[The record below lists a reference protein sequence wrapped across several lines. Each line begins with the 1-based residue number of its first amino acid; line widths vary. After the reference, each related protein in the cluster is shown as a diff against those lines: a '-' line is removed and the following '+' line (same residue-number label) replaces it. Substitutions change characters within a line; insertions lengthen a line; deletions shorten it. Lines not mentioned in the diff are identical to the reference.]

1 MLSRG
6 RRGEVMEKVKLV
18 QPDTACDEVAEI
30 FDDIRKT
37 KGANFLTPTWGF
49 FALDIELLRGWW
61 TLTKRLQTTPG
72 SLPKPLLNAISLVC
86 AAEVDCPRC
95 INNHQTH
102 LIQHFGMSTE
112 DVMACMDFENA
123 STLDPMWKD
132 VLRFARKVAFDE
144 GTEDSDFQALR
155 DHGIDD
161 VGIAEIVSMA
171 MLESG
176 MARHAAGGGAVR
188 ERRSMAERE
197 PAVGDI
203 RRKRRSLARGRH
215 ATANSRASVMT
226 PVIALAAAVAGLHSA
241 ISAFLLPIRP
251 GAFRLLVE
259 RHSSPSPRTRP
270 DARPR
275 KPRIRWA

>member
-1 MLSRG
+1 
-6 RRGEVMEKVKLV
+6 MEKVKLI
-18 QPDTACDEVAEI
+18 QPDFADDEVAEI

-102 LIQHFGMSTE
+102 LIQHFGMSTD
-112 DVMACMDFENA
+112 DVMECMDFENS

-132 VLRFARKVAFDE
+132 VLRFARKVAFNE
-144 GTEDSDFQALR
+144 GTEDRDFQALR

-161 VGIAEIVSMA
+161 VGMAEIVSMA

-176 MARHAAGGGAVR
+176 MARHA
-188 ERRSMAERE
+188 
-197 PAVGDI
+197 VGVAPFENGDQWPEENLP
-203 RRKRRSLARGRH
+203 S
-215 ATANSRASVMT
+215 ATYGESVK
-226 PVIALAAAVAGLHSA
+226 H
-241 ISAFLLPIRP
+241 
-251 GAFRLLVE
+251 
-259 RHSSPSPRTRP
+259 
-270 DARPR
+270 
-275 KPRIRWA
+275 

>member
-1 MLSRG
+1 
-6 RRGEVMEKVKLV
+6 MEKVRLV
-18 QPDTACDEVAEI
+18 QPDSADDEVAAI
-30 FDDIRKT
+30 FDDIRAT

-102 LIQHFGMSTE
+102 LIQHFGMSVD
-112 DVMACMDFENA
+112 DVTACMDFENA
-123 STLDPMWKD
+123 STLDPMWRD

-144 GTEDSDFQALR
+144 GTEDRDFQALR

-161 VGIAEIVSMA
+161 LGIAEIVSMA

-176 MARHAAGGGAVR
+176 MARHAAGVAPFENGDQWPKENLPSANY
-188 ERRSMAERE
+188 AES
-197 PAVGDI
+197 V
-203 RRKRRSLARGRH
+203 
-215 ATANSRASVMT
+215 SR
-226 PVIALAAAVAGLHSA
+226 
-241 ISAFLLPIRP
+241 
-251 GAFRLLVE
+251 
-259 RHSSPSPRTRP
+259 
-270 DARPR
+270 
-275 KPRIRWA
+275 